1 MAQDGACL
9 VVAIVLSKPLFT
21 AVLPQASLLPFSS
34 SAGILEQL
42 FLRLLFHFG
51 SMYIDCILLPGLN
64 LMSHTCRGEGSL
76 SKKEYLVVVQVLD
89 KMHKKAQDSKLYVK
103 QARKVCS
110 FLDTM
115 KAKCFWLHPKCYCRF
130 LENCVLCPDPRAH
143 LHLLLTRQTCLKP
156 VGVSFC
162 AGKLI
167 SQYSGKHLFF
177 NFLRLVFRL
186 IPYPV
191 QHDQKQLCFSAQMLL
206 LFFANESSSPGTT

>member
-1 MAQDGACL
+1 M
-9 VVAIVLSKPLFT
+9 
-21 AVLPQASLLPFSS
+21 
-34 SAGILEQL
+34 
-42 FLRLLFHFG
+42 
-51 SMYIDCILLPGLN
+51 
-64 LMSHTCRGEGSL
+64 
-76 SKKEYLVVVQVLD
+76 VVQVLD
-89 KMHKKAQDSKLYVK
+89 KMHKKAQDSKLCVK

-167 SQYSGKHLFF
+167 S
-177 NFLRLVFRL
+177 
-186 IPYPV
+186 
-191 QHDQKQLCFSAQMLL
+191 
-206 LFFANESSSPGTT
+206 